1 MPNTTIGHSQSTSG
15 TSRTPETDVAA
26 FDPSGNFTDTGF
38 ATRAIRV
45 GQDPDA
51 ATGATIIPVYQTATF
66 TQTAVGEG
74 KGFDYS
80 RSINPTRS
88 ALEAQ
93 LASLEGGSFGAAFGS
108 GMAAAHGVT
117 ALLKHGDHIVATRD
131 IYGGTHRLL
140 SGVLPRYGIETT
152 YVDMADLEATRAAIQ
167 PNTRLLWI
175 ETPTNPLLTLIDIR
189 AICAIRD
196 DLRTRGH
203 VIYVAADNTFATP
216 FLQQPLELGVDV
228 VMHSTTKY
236 ICGHSDVIGGVVITN
251 NAAIHEQVSYIQNS
265 IGAVPGPWDAYL
277 TLRGAKTLAI
287 RMREHEKN
295 ARAIA
300 EFLTKRN
307 DITHVYYPGLA
318 SHPQHE
324 LAKQQM
330 RGFGGVVSFRP
341 LGGAK
346 RAHEIAKRVRIFNL
360 ATSLGGVESLIC
372 SPPVM
377 THKPVPEEQRIA
389 LGITDDLLRLSVGI
403 ENIEDLIA
411 DLSYAFDSTLDLA
424 QGELVTH

>member
-1 MPNTTIGHSQSTSG
+1 VATS
-15 TSRTPETDVAA
+15 DFIDA
-26 FDPSGNFTDTGF
+26 GF
-38 ATRAIRV
+38 ETRAIRV
-45 GQDPDA
+45 GQAPDES
-51 ATGATIIPVYQTATF
+51 TGATIVPVYQTATF
-66 TQTAVGEG
+66 TQIAVGEG

-80 RSINPTRS
+80 RSVNPTRS

-93 LASLEGGSFGAAFGS
+93 LASLEGGRFGAAFGS

-117 ALLKHGDHIVATRD
+117 GLLKQGDHIVATRD

-152 YVDMADLEATRAAIQ
+152 YVDMTDLAATRAAIQ
-167 PNTRLLWI
+167 PNTKLLWI
-175 ETPTNPLLTLIDIR
+175 ETPTNPLLSLIDIR

-196 DLRTRGH
+196 DVCAGGRT
-203 VIYVAADNTFATP
+203 IYVAADNTFATP
-216 FLQQPLELGVDV
+216 YLQQPLALGVDV

-236 ICGHSDVIGGVVITN
+236 ICGHSDVIGGVVISDD
-251 NAAIHEQVSYIQNS
+251 AAIHEQIAYIQNS

-277 TLRGAKTLAI
+277 TLRGAKTLAV

-295 ARAIA
+295 AAA
-300 EFLTKRN
+300 VAKFLVTRD
-307 DITHVYYPGLA
+307 DITQVYYPGLE

-330 RGFGGVVSFRP
+330 RGFGGVVSLRVR
-341 LGGAK
+341 GGAK

-403 ENIEDLIA
+403 ETIEDLIA
-411 DLSYAFDSTLDLA
+411 DLTQAFDSTLDLA
-424 QGELVTH
+424 QSEFVQH